1 MHILAQ
7 LPKIKEL
14 PTLPEVMLK
23 VQGHINSDEASVDKL
38 AEIIKQD
45 PALSSTILKTA
56 NSAFYN
62 IINRRL
68 SLVKEAIIRIGFNE
82 VLKITLGMSVIKQ
95 FPSTWGVIDYKSF
108 WRHSLAAASMTLIV
122 ADMLKDEYSS
132 EERQNLFLAGLL
144 HDIGILI
151 YDQFFHDDFMKI
163 VNFALKA
170 EKTFLISEET
180 VAPKETHAFIG
191 GALIEIWR
199 LAYPVIGSVRYHH
212 LPMRASENLKKMAVV
227 VYIAE
232 YILCNSSIGSFE
244 GHFEEIDEDIKD
256 FTGITAE
263 NLGTLYMKAE
273 EETKKVESFLSFGM
287 NYQYNKEIDKK
298 RPSDQSLLK
307 SI

>member
-23 VQGHINSDEASVDKL
+23 VQRHVNSDEASVDKL
-38 AEIIKQD
+38 AKIIKQD

-68 SLVKEAIIRIGFNE
+68 SSVKEAITRIGFNE

-95 FPSTWGVIDYKSF
+95 FPSTWGVIDYKFF
-108 WRHSLAAASMTLIV
+108 WRHSLSTASMTLIV
-122 ADMLKDEYSS
+122 ADMVNCEYSS

-144 HDIGILI
+144 HDIGILV

-163 VNFALKA
+163 VDFAAKG
-170 EKTFLISEET
+170 EKTFLIAEET

-212 LPMRASENLKKMAVV
+212 LPLRASENLKKMAVI
-227 VYIAE
+227 VYLAE

-244 GHFEEIDEDIKD
+244 GQFKEIDEEIKE

-263 NLGTLYMKAE
+263 NLDTLYLKVE
-273 EETKKVESFLSFGM
+273 EEAKKVESILSFGM
-287 NYQYNKEIDKK
+287 SYQYNKEINKK
-298 RPSDQSLLK
+298 GPSDQSLLK